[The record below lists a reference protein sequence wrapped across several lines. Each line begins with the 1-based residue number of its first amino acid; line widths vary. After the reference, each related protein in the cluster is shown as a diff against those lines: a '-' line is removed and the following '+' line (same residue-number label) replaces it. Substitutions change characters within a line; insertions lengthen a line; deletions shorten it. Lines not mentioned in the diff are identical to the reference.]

1 MNTINVMY
9 VTEEEKKRILDM
21 RMEQERKANRKRMT
35 AYEMEHR
42 IAGIALLVL
51 AVLAYLVFGMES
63 IVICIMC
70 GLFAI
75 MALCAREEDRK
86 KWADR

>member
-1 MNTINVMY
+1 MNKAPVFYI
-9 VTEEEKKRILDM
+9 TEEEKRYVLNR
-21 RMEQERKANRKRMT
+21 RMEEERKANRKRMT

-63 IVICIMC
+63 IIICIMC

-75 MALCAREEDRK
+75 MALCAREEDRE
-86 KWADR
+86 KWANK